1 MSKYRYC
8 GPHQPMVLAVVPV
21 RQRLTTIV
29 ETRKNTNFLVHQPTG
44 LAVVPAHQ
52 RLMWMNFKSL
62 NHKQK

>member
-1 MSKYRYC
+1 
-8 GPHQPMVLAVVPV
+8 
-21 RQRLTTIV
+21 
-29 ETRKNTNFLVHQPTG
+29 LVHQPTG